1 MLFDFLVSDLGA
13 DPIVVEWNAY
23 RYMPLSEGEGVALFA
38 VSRRSY
44 GEEGARNFLG
54 GLGAVRSEA
63 IATLATFDAPMVSI
77 P

>member
-1 MLFDFLVSDLGA
+1 MA
-13 DPIVVEWNAY
+13 
-23 RYMPLSEGEGVALFA
+23 RK
-38 VSRRSY
+38 
-44 GEEGARNFLG
+44 GARNFFG